1 MKSKTTR
8 TLQFITSAYAALY
21 VAAIVVSFIQGDL
34 TFSNTLDVLLLL
46 PVLMIIAGAVLSWTR
61 VKVAGIILM
70 VWTAFV
76 WFYDLYLTWGQ
87 DSGMVSIMA
96 VPAMVLGVL
105 LLLKWYKTTE
115 TPAPSKQLQWKFL
128 LRVLLINYIVLYAIV
143 VLSELLK
150 GKPVDY
156 FSLPFILFPLL
167 LLVFLAGFAL
177 AWKREFL
184 AGFIFLFWSAI
195 MIAGSVAYF
204 DFRTSGPWI
213 IFGIPVLLQG
223 IFYMNHH
230 YQYKPK

>member
-8 TLQFITSAYAALY
+8 ALQIITSAYAALY
-21 VAAIVVSFIQGDL
+21 VAAIVISFFQGELD
-34 TFSNTLDVLLLL
+34 FSNLLDRLLLL
-46 PVLMIIAGAVLSWTR
+46 PVLLIIAGAVLSWTN

-70 VWTAFV
+70 VWTTCV
-76 WFYDLYLTWGQ
+76 WFYDLYLNRGQ
-87 DSGMVSIMA
+87 DSGMVSILA
-96 VPAMVLGVL
+96 VPVMVMGALFIL
-105 LLLKWYKTTE
+105 QWYKTTE
-115 TPAPSKQLQWKFL
+115 TTAPPKQLQWKFL

-150 GKPVDY
+150 GKAFDY

-184 AGFIFLFWSAI
+184 AGFIFLLWCAI

-204 DFRTSGPWI
+204 DFRDSGPWI

-223 IFYMNHH
+223 IFYLNHH
-230 YQYKPK
+230 